1 MPPRFS
7 EIINSA
13 KRKVSCCSVNIKIN
27 DDYEHKEI
35 ECQERQKDE
44 QTMSQGKK
52 AKLTNSSSL
61 DNNSS
66 AALVKGIIDK
76 TRSDTELQSNLKS
89 CTNTF
94 MSSVAHINSIDICT
108 SKYGKKDFSEENVDS
123 YSAGIYDK
131 KEAIDSV
138 HKNKT
143 KVNGCSDERNSV
155 TSDVFSDVSMIEDSQ
170 TKTHG
175 SVEKSEHYLR
185 NRLKRPSSAPLQLS
199 TAPKEKVLRRTS
211 SMVKMTL
218 LVMHIFF

>member
-7 EIINSA
+7 EIINSE

-27 DDYEHKEI
+27 DDYEHQVI

-61 DNNSS
+61 VNNSS
-66 AALVKGIIDK
+66 AALAKGIIDK
-76 TRSDTELQSNLKS
+76 TKSDTELQSNLKS
-89 CTNTF
+89 CTNT
-94 MSSVAHINSIDICT
+94 ICT

-143 KVNGCSDERNSV
+143 KVNGYSDERNSV

-218 LVMHIFF
+218 FVMHIFF